1 MRASDEKP
9 LNQGAT
15 HLIKAKSDQPMPTA
29 EWMAKFEKSPK
40 LFLDAVKLWMNG
52 AKLHREFV
60 ESINEV
66 ELRRKLPAGFESLT
80 ESIALFM
87 EVNPRFDL
95 KPLIEFSQFCV
106 SIRDCHDSRDSWAQS
121 ELSEIADGQLSLSVG
136 SDSKLIAH
144 VQALFGRCE
153 YHCNRLIRFA
163 SIQNE
168 LLSRENFEHQS
179 AWNSEKP
186 VAVWSAPYPM
196 DAVSD
201 KPIPTAQWMENF
213 ESQSQLLVDAIGEW
227 QDGARYWHNY
237 VADRTYGRESKGTPP
252 VGFGPLTDALVMW
265 SQTPG
270 HGQISLKPLKEFMRL
285 CCGAREIDARGGEL
299 RHVGIHLTDA
309 ELFERVCA
317 LSIECHH
324 TCFDFNRQALLQCE
338 RAAKGN
344 DKGESAALVAKGE
357 AEQPEWVAALLEDT
371 NQDEG
376 AGYSINSRMMV
387 EIVEGEGDESILDRT
402 QREWGQKL
410 GCSKTAIGRQPAWGA
425 ILKLREARKDRSIK
439 QRASS

>member
-15 HLIKAKSDQPMPTA
+15 QLIKAKSDQPMPTA

-95 KPLIEFSQFCV
+95 KPLIEFSQVCV

-324 TCFDFNRQALLQCE
+324 TCFDMNRQALLQCE
-338 RAAKGN
+338 RAAKVRSPQSN
-344 DKGESAALVAKGE
+344 EPMHSDDFRTVTVDKKNYNFTPTQAACVSVLWDAWERGT
-357 AEQPEWVAALLEDT
+357 AEISGSTILED
-371 NQDEG
+371 NRVESNAERLRD
-376 AGYSINSRMMV
+376 IFRSR
-387 EIVEGEGDESILDRT
+387 GK
-402 QREWGQKL
+402 QH
-410 GCSKTAIGRQPAWGA
+410 PAWGTL
-425 ILKLREARKDRSIK
+425 IREGETKGTFQLFFDWG
-439 QRASS
+439 